1 MSTVIEERWVE
12 MPGFSNYIVSNYGNA
27 RLVKSPYN
35 VVYSIKPTHPVN
47 LKIFVENDRHFWRLI
62 TPNGIKEVEV
72 EKKVSEA
79 FGKEEIM
86 FHYDNADIS
95 KDSKDITEEKAK
107 EESAT
112 LVEDPEDD
120 NNSKSAKALDFVTNT
135 DLDLVDSNSAPVDE
149 ETPTITISDE
159 PKKGI
164 WRVSDNKT
172 YTSITNLSTTEHIPY
187 TQLRDALKKDGK
199 FEYKGEIYKKA

>member
-79 FGKEEIM
+79 FSKEEIM

-95 KDSKDITEEKAK
+95 KDEQDITEEKAK

-199 FEYKGEIYKKA
+199 FAYKGEIYKKA

>member
-95 KDSKDITEEKAK
+95 KDDKDITEEKTK

>member
-47 LKIFVENDRHFWRLI
+47 LKIFVENNRHFWRLI

-95 KDSKDITEEKAK
+95 KDGKTK

-112 LVEDPEDD
+112 SVEDPEND
-120 NNSKSAKALDFVTNT
+120 NNSKSAKALEFVTNT
-135 DLDLVDSNSAPVDE
+135 DLDLVDSSSAPVDE

-187 TQLRDALKKDGK
+187 TQLRDALKKNGK

>member
-1 MSTVIEERWVE
+1 MSSVIEERWVE

-27 RLVKSPYN
+27 RLVRSPYN

-47 LKIFVENDRHFWRLI
+47 LKIFIENNRHFWRLI
-62 TPNGIKEVEV
+62 TPNGVKEVEV
-72 EKKVSEA
+72 EKKVAEA

-95 KDSKDITEEKAK
+95 KDGKDITEEKTK

-112 LVEDPEDD
+112 SVEDPEND
-120 NNSKSAKALDFVTNT
+120 NNSKSAKALEFVTNT
-135 DLDLVDSNSAPVDE
+135 DLDLVDSSSAPVDE

>member
-1 MSTVIEERWVE
+1 MSSVIEERWVE

-27 RLVKSPYN
+27 RLVRSPYN

-47 LKIFVENDRHFWRLI
+47 LKIFIENNRHFWRLI
-62 TPNGIKEVEV
+62 TPNGVKEVEV
-72 EKKVSEA
+72 EKKVAEA

-95 KDSKDITEEKAK
+95 KDGKDITEEKTK

-112 LVEDPEDD
+112 SVEDPEND
-120 NNSKSAKALDFVTNT
+120 NNSKSAKALEFVTNT
-135 DLDLVDSNSAPVDE
+135 DLDLVDSSSAPVDE

-187 TQLRDALKKDGK
+187 TQLRDALKKNGK

>member
-95 KDSKDITEEKAK
+95 KDEKDITEEKAK

>member
-35 VVYSIKPTHPVN
+35 VVYSIKPTHPIN

-79 FGKEEIM
+79 FSKEEIM

-95 KDSKDITEEKAK
+95 KDEKAITEEKAK

>member
-35 VVYSIKPTHPVN
+35 VVYSIKPTHPIN

-79 FGKEEIM
+79 FSKEEIM
-86 FHYDNADIS
+86 FHYDNVDIS
-95 KDSKDITEEKAK
+95 KDEQDITEEKAK

>member
-27 RLVKSPYN
+27 RLVKSSYN
-35 VVYSIKPTHPVN
+35 VVYSIKPTYPVN

-95 KDSKDITEEKAK
+95 KDDKDITEEKTK

>member
-79 FGKEEIM
+79 FSKEEIM

-95 KDSKDITEEKAK
+95 KDEKNITEEKAK

>member
-35 VVYSIKPTHPVN
+35 VVYSIKPTHPIN

-79 FGKEEIM
+79 FSKEEIM

-95 KDSKDITEEKAK
+95 KDEKDITEEKAK

>member
-79 FGKEEIM
+79 FSKEEIM

-95 KDSKDITEEKAK
+95 KDEKDITEEKAK

>member
-1 MSTVIEERWVE
+1 MSSVIEERWVE

-62 TPNGIKEVEV
+62 TSNGVKEVEV
-72 EKKVSEA
+72 EKKVAEA

-86 FHYDNADIS
+86 FHYDNETTSNAKDTIS
-95 KDSKDITEEKAK
+95 EKEIKEDKNSVQDS
-107 EESAT
+107 
-112 LVEDPEDD
+112 EDD
-120 NNSKSAKALDFVTNT
+120 NNSKSAKALDFVTNN
-135 DLDLVDSNSAPVDE
+135 DLDLMDSSSAPIDE

-172 YTSITNLSTTEHIPY
+172 YTSITNLSTVEHIPY

-199 FEYKGEIYKKA
+199 FEYQGEIYKKA

>member
-95 KDSKDITEEKAK
+95 KDDKDNTEEKAK